1 MKLELDSHLQGDW
14 MVVDLRGEVDL
25 ASAPQFRRS
34 LHDLVDQGHTRI
46 AMNLSDLEFMDSTGL
61 GVLIGCLKRLK
72 ESEGTLVLAGLRP
85 AVARVFEVT
94 GLERIFTI
102 RSSLADVGAS
112 EAGSR

>member
-1 MKLELDSHLQGDW
+1 
-14 MVVDLRGEVDL
+14 MVVGLRGEVDL

-34 LHDLVDQGHTRI
+34 LHDLVDQGNTRI
-46 AMNLSDLEFMDSTGL
+46 AMDLSDLEFMDSTGL

-72 ESEGTLVLAGLRP
+72 EADGTLVLTNLRP

-94 GLERIFTI
+94 GLDRIFTI
-102 RSSLADVGAS
+102 RTSLADVGAA

>member
-1 MKLELDSHLQGDW
+1 

-34 LHDLVDQGHTRI
+34 LHDLIDQGHKRI
-46 AMNLSDLEFMDSTGL
+46 ALDLSNLEFMDSTGL

-72 ESEGTLVLAGLRP
+72 EADGDLVLAGVQP

-94 GLERIFTI
+94 GLDRIFTI
-102 RSSLADVGAS
+102 RESLEHVT
-112 EAGSR
+112 

>member
-1 MKLELDSHLQGDW
+1 

-46 AMNLSDLEFMDSTGL
+46 AMDLTNLEFMDSTGL

-72 ESEGTLVLAGLRP
+72 EGEGALVLTGLRP

-94 GLERIFTI
+94 GLDRIFTI
-102 RSSLADVGAS
+102 RTSLADVGAS
-112 EAGSR
+112 DVSATEVGLA